1 MVAFPGR
8 EPPGRSREYRK
19 AVCTVRTLPAPVT
32 HACVAGDKNVRLLA
46 QECCSKNIQAITR
59 TPRVVGS
66 IRSTGLL
73 RTRPFF
79 CPLRAS
85 LDVSNATYRT
95 TQHTS
100 RSSLCRGQTL
110 LWFEFL
116 SQVFS
121 RLCASCPFQFKGL
134 SSRGDWQLTHV
145 IPCSQTCSG
154 TNAAVETL
162 GCHPCLYMYVSLV
175 NNALVH

>member
-46 QECCSKNIQAITR
+46 QECCSKNLQAITR

-110 LWFEFL
+110 LWFNFCPKFL
-116 SQVFS
+116 ADFVLHVLSNS
-121 RLCASCPFQFKGL
+121 RVCPRGETGNLHMSFPVRRHAPAQTLLSKHSVAIRAS
-134 SSRGDWQLTHV
+134 
-145 IPCSQTCSG
+145 TC
-154 TNAAVETL
+154 TFR
-162 GCHPCLYMYVSLV
+162 
-175 NNALVH
+175 